1 METVTHKSA
10 KKAIQRQ
17 WVAGTVA
24 VFFTTLLKSLVVHIH
39 QASLTPNWPYTVDLF
54 TRYGYL
60 LCLMIYFFMSN
71 LRIDQSDHPKDLPFD
86 VIQSLASFTTL
97 IALDFMVP
105 GYGIPVGQFW
115 WAVTVANVTILII
128 APFALKWFPSDG
140 KLNYVRWGGIGC
152 AIASIIVVWLPI
164 PESIALALVL
174 LLEGGL
180 LAVLAIFV
188 RRRWP
193 TA

>member
-1 METVTHKSA
+1 MENITRKAA
-10 KKAIQRQ
+10 KKAIQKQ

-24 VFFTTLLKSLVVHIH
+24 VFFTTLLKSIVVHVH
-39 QASLTPNWPYTVDLF
+39 QASLTPNWPYTLDMF

-71 LRIDQSDHPKDLPFD
+71 LRIDHSDHPKDLPFD
-86 VIQSLASFTTL
+86 VIQSFASFTTL

-105 GYGIPVGQFW
+105 GYGIPLGQFW
-115 WAVTVANVTILII
+115 WAVTVANITILII
-128 APFALKWFPSDG
+128 AAFALKWFPGDG
-140 KLNYVRWGGIGC
+140 RLNPIRLAGIAC
-152 AIASIIVVWLPI
+152 AIASIIVVWMPI
-164 PESIALALVL
+164 PEAIALTAVA

-193 TA
+193 TT

>member
-1 METVTHKSA
+1 MENITRKAA
-10 KKAIQRQ
+10 KKAIQKQ

-24 VFFTTLLKSLVVHIH
+24 VFFTTLLKSIVVHVH
-39 QASLTPNWPYTVDLF
+39 QASLTPNWPYTLDMF

-71 LRIDQSDHPKDLPFD
+71 LRIDHSDHPKDLPFD
-86 VIQSLASFTTL
+86 VIQSFASFTTL

-105 GYGIPVGQFW
+105 GYGIPLGQFW
-115 WAVTVANVTILII
+115 WAVTVANITILII
-128 APFALKWFPSDG
+128 AAFALKWFPGDG
-140 KLNYVRWGGIGC
+140 RLNPIRLAGIAC
-152 AIASIIVVWLPI
+152 AIASIIVVWMPI
-164 PESIALALVL
+164 PEAIALTVVA

-193 TA
+193 TT